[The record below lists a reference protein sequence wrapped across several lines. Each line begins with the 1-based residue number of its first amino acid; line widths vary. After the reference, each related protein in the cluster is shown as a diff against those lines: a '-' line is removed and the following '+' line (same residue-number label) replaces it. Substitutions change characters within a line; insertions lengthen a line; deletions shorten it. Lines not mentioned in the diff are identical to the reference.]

1 MVKTTVA
8 MKKEIIY
15 AMQRCPL
22 GEEERLLAYYE
33 VSEEGFDKWHE
44 AFYKFGKTGL
54 YRYFQ
59 TRIKRTL
66 AATKDKII
74 LVELDK
80 KPKLSVS
87 LLTIEELERF
97 AEPLKE
103 WHVEDRHLMPS
114 QSSCLE
120 YETFHCYK
128 DFLEYINSRCE
139 TSRERYHYIL
149 SLRNA
154 YRSF

>member
-1 MVKTTVA
+1 MVRHTVA

-15 AMQRCPL
+15 AMQKCPL
-22 GEEERLLAYYE
+22 GEEDKLLAYYE
-33 VSEEGFDKWHE
+33 VPREQFEQWNE
-44 AFYKFGKTGL
+44 AFYKFGETGL
-54 YRYFQ
+54 YKYVQ
-59 TRIKRTL
+59 TMIKRTL
-66 AATKDKII
+66 EATKDKII
-74 LVELDK
+74 LVDLDK

-97 AEPLKE
+97 AESLKE
-103 WHVEDRHLMPS
+103 WHAEDRHLIPS

-149 SLRNA
+149 SLRSA

>member
-1 MVKTTVA
+1 MVKTTVS
-8 MKKEIIY
+8 MKKKIIY

-22 GEEERLLAYYE
+22 GEEDKLLEHYEAPREEFERW
-33 VSEEGFDKWHE
+33 SE
-44 AFYKFGKTGL
+44 AFYKFGATGL
-54 YRYFQ
+54 YKHSRAK
-59 TRIKRTL
+59 IKRTL
-66 AATKDKII
+66 EATKDKII
-74 LVELDK
+74 LVNLDK

-103 WHVEDRHLMPS
+103 WHVDARHLMPS

-149 SLRNA
+149 SLRSA